1 MRFSVGIDLGG
12 TNIKAGLVSELGEI
26 TQDIITPTNADSGEK
41 AIASRISHT
50 ICQLIDRGKSFGV
63 DLQDIAGIGIGAAGL
78 IEPVEGVV
86 HFSPNFAGWHDI
98 PLASLVQED
107 LAPF

>member
-26 TQDIITPTNADSGEK
+26 IQDIITPTNADSGEK

-50 ICQLIDRGKSFGV
+50 I
-63 DLQDIAGIGIGAAGL
+63 
-78 IEPVEGVV
+78 
-86 HFSPNFAGWHDI
+86 
-98 PLASLVQED
+98 
-107 LAPF
+107 